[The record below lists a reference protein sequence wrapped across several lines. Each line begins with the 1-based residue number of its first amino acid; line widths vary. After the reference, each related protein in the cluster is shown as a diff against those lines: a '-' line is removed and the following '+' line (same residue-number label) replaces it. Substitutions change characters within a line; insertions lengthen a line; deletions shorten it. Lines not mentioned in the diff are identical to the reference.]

1 MQYITSVLHVL
12 GFGRTGKFFAI
23 EHYDIVPDIIVIAKG
38 LASGFP
44 LSAIASTSEI
54 MKSTPPGSMG
64 GTYAGNAVAC
74 AAASA
79 TIDVMK
85 EEKLLDNTNAR
96 GKELTDGLKEIQ
108 KNNPEYHIVDV
119 RGYGLMIGV
128 EFDHHK
134 VPYSTASKYATFFFF
149 CLILKYKL
157 THISY
162 FRVIQHCVKN
172 GMLLLSTGAFE
183 TLRFI
188 PPLNVTK
195 DEIQTGLNIFKIA
208 LKEAFAK

>member
-1 MQYITSVLHVL
+1 ML
-12 GFGRTGKFFAI
+12 GFGRTGKFFAV
-23 EHYDIVPDIIVIAKG
+23 EHYDIVPDIMVIAKG

-85 EEKLLDNTNAR
+85 DEKLLDNTNAR

-108 KNNPEYHIVDV
+108 KSHPEYQIVDV

-134 VPYSTASKYATFFFF
+134 VPYGTASKYVVNTITGFRTVS
-149 CLILKYKL
+149 L
-157 THISY
+157 TIV
-162 FRVIQHCVKN
+162 RIIQHCVKN

-188 PPLNVTK
+188 PPLTVTK
-195 DEIQTGLNIFKIA
+195 DEIQTGLNIFKTA
-208 LKEAFAK
+208 LKEAFASK